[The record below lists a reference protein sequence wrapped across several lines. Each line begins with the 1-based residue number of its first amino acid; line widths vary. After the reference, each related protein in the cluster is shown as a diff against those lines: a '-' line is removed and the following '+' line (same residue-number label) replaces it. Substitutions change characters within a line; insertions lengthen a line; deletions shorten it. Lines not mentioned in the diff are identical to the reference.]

1 MKILPTAFQVLI
13 DLAHAA
19 VEVVVVEGVVVDV
32 AVVVDEVVVVEFVS
46 GVVVQQREV

>member
-19 VEVVVVEGVVVDV
+19 VEVVVVDV

>member
-1 MKILPTAFQVLI
+1 MPTAFQVLI

-19 VEVVVVEGVVVDV
+19 VEVVVVVVEGVVVDV

>member
-1 MKILPTAFQVLI
+1 MPTAFQVLI

-19 VEVVVVEGVVVDV
+19 VEVVVVDV
-32 AVVVDEVVVVEFVS
+32 AVDEVVVVEFVS

>member
-19 VEVVVVEGVVVDV
+19 VEVVVVVVDV

>member
-19 VEVVVVEGVVVDV
+19 VEVVVVDV
-32 AVVVDEVVVVEFVS
+32 AVDEVVVVEFVS